1 MQIKTNA
8 KAGFT
13 LVEIMIVVA
22 IIGLLA
28 AIAIP
33 NFVKARENAQLNS
46 IFNNLRI
53 IEGAK
58 DQWAL
63 ENKKGTGD
71 TVGIDIQHFRKIGR
85 QGDDAKL
92 LVGSPFEPAGG
103 IIGTRA
109 EEMSWPR
116 AVRPGDELR
125 VEGEILEVRSSRSRP
140 EHGFVKAKSTTL
152 NQRDEAVQVLVMNM
166 LVKTRAGAGA

>member
-1 MQIKTNA
+1 MRIKTNN
-8 KAGFT
+8 T

-33 NFVKARENAQLNS
+33 NFVKARETAQLNS

-63 ENKKGTGD
+63 ESKNGTGAATSLSIISD
-71 TVGIDIQHFRKIGR
+71 YLKGGTVKSVVGETYTTDV
-85 QGDDAKL
+85 
-92 LVGSPFEPAGG
+92 VGSPANAKTP
-103 IIGTRA
+103 
-109 EEMSWPR
+109 
-116 AVRPGDELR
+116 
-125 VEGEILEVRSSRSRP
+125 
-140 EHGFVKAKSTTL
+140 VKLGSYAANSDIFA
-152 NQRDEAVQVLVMNM
+152 Q
-166 LVKTRAGAGA
+166 